1 MMLVRHRLEA
11 DAAAKL
17 AEAPGDG
24 EEDTTTELTEA
35 EREAELEAPEASG
48 EADTRTQ
55 PTAGDSKALWLAYVA
70 DGVTAGIPAP
80 EGFTEDLG
88 RDKIAAL
95 FAPEQ

>member
-11 DAAAKL
+11 EAAAKL
-17 AEAPGDG
+17 AEASDG
-24 EEDTTTELTEA
+24 EDETPPTDA
-35 EREAELEAPEASG
+35 EREAELEALKAAG

-55 PTAGDSKALWLAYVA
+55 PTAGDSKALWVAYVA

-80 EGFTEDLG
+80 EGFTEELG

-95 FAPEQ
+95 FAAEQ